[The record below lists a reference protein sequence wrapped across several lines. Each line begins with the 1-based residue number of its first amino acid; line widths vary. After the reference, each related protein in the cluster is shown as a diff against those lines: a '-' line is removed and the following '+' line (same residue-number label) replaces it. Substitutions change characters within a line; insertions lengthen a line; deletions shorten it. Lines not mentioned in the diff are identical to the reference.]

1 MVDLGHNP
9 WRKDFPSLTQT
20 MHGKP
25 LVYLDSGASAQ
36 KPLVVI
42 ESIRKAYEEKYANI
56 HRGLYEF
63 SQVKTE
69 EFEWARS
76 KVARFIGASSSREIV
91 FTRNSTEAIN
101 LVAQT
106 WGRNFLKT
114 GDEIIL
120 SVMEHHANLVPWFL
134 LRDQIGVVLKF
145 IPVLEDGTLDMDF
158 FQKALSPRT
167 RMVSLVHVS
176 NVLGTINNSFEI
188 SKITKEFN
196 PEIKV
201 LFDGSQA
208 VVHGFVNVQD
218 FAPDFY
224 VLTGHKLYGPTGVG
238 VLYGK
243 YDVLASMPP
252 YQGGGDM
259 IEKVTLEGAV
269 YAEPPSRFEAG
280 TPAIAE
286 VIGLGAAVDY
296 LMSVGMDKVRAWEE
310 NLHLYARE
318 ELMEIEGLKIYGH
331 QPEKAAIISFTL
343 EGCPAGD
350 VAMILD
356 QMGIAVRTGHHCC
369 MPLMQHLGVDGT
381 VRASMGMYS
390 DRSDIDSL
398 VFGLEKACNIL
409 R

>member
-1 MVDLGHNP
+1 
-9 WRKDFPSLTQT
+9 

-36 KPLVVI
+36 KPFSVLEAV
-42 ESIRKAYEEKYANI
+42 RAAYESKYANI

-69 EFEWARS
+69 EFEAVRS
-76 KVARFIGASSSREIV
+76 KVARFIGASSPREVV

-101 LVAQT
+101 LVAQS

-145 IPVLEDGTLDMDF
+145 IPVLEDGTLDMNF
-158 FQKALSPRT
+158 FQKALSSRT

-188 SKITKEFN
+188 SKIVKEFN

-208 VVHGFVNVQD
+208 VVHGCVNVQD

-224 VLTGHKLYGPTGVG
+224 VFTGHKLYGPTGVG

-296 LMSVGMDKVRAWEE
+296 LMSVGMDKVGAWEE

-343 EGCPAGD
+343 EGCPASD

-369 MPLMQHLGVDGT
+369 MPLMRHLGVDGT

-390 DRSDIDSL
+390 DHSDIDSL

>member
-9 WRKDFPSLTQT
+9 WRKDFPALAQT

-36 KPLVVI
+36 KPRSVI
-42 ESIRKAYEEKYANI
+42 EAVRSAYESKYANI

-69 EFEWARS
+69 KFEAART
-76 KVARFIGASSSREIV
+76 KVATFIGADSPREIV

-101 LVAQT
+101 LVAQS
-106 WGRNFLKT
+106 WGRNFLKA

-145 IPVLEDGTLDMDF
+145 VPLLAEGTLDLEF
-158 FQKALSPRT
+158 LEKALSSRT
-167 RMVSLVHVS
+167 RLVSLVHVS
-176 NVLGTINNSFEI
+176 NVLGTVNNVSII
-188 SKITKEFN
+188 SKLVKKFN

-208 VVHGFVNVQD
+208 IVHRRVSVKEID
-218 FAPDFY
+218 SDFY
-224 VLTGHKLYGPTGVG
+224 VFTGHKLYGPTGVG
-238 VLYGK
+238 VLWGK
-243 YDVLASMPP
+243 YDVLESLPP

-259 IEKVTLEGAV
+259 IETVSLDGAV
-269 YAEPPSRFEAG
+269 YASPPARFEAG

-286 VIGLGAAVDY
+286 VIGLGAAIDY
-296 LMSVGMDKVRAWEE
+296 LNSVGMEKIEAWESA
-310 NLHLYARE
+310 LHAYAAE
-318 ELMEIEGLKIYGH
+318 KLSSIDGLKIYG
-331 QPEKAAIISFTL
+331 QQIEKAGIISFTI
-343 EGCPAGD
+343 EGCPIGD

-356 QMGIAVRTGHHCC
+356 QMGVAVRSGHHCC
-369 MPLMQHLGVDGT
+369 MPLAQALGVEGT
-381 VRASMGMYS
+381 VRASLGMYS
-390 DRSDIDSL
+390 DCADIDSL
-398 VFGLEKACNIL
+398 VFGLEKSCNLL